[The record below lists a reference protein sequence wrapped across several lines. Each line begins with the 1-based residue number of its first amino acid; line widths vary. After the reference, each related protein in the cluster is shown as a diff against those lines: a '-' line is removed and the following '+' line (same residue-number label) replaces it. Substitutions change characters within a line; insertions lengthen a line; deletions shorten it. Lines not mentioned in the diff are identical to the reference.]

1 MTNMDEIRIPQLSDE
16 IKRRIKEIV
25 SYHYGFVPA
34 DHDLQWIDEVLKNQ
48 YVVLHE
54 QYIVRSVVDFEI
66 EKELLKYRDKL
77 GSSNFEQIWIEK
89 TIFKYL
95 TLANMCYR
103 AGVSAGAISLCR
115 TAIESG
121 LRERLAEELARQ
133 ETSNRG
139 DLPAKTLE
147 KLHQLRDES
156 LGPLIEKASEV
167 GIISSKDIED
177 AFGSLKFQSQSSR
190 KVLDKFIHGDLV
202 WMVDFVKSRE
212 DDTRVVGAR
221 NELEEFKIVADMRTE
236 QVAVE
241 VLKGAHRIAAALY
254 LQ

>member
-1 MTNMDEIRIPQLSDE
+1 MGDIRIGELCDE
-16 IKRRIKEIV
+16 IKGRIKGAV
-25 SYHYGFVPA
+25 SYHYGFVPR
-34 DHDLQWIDEVLKNQ
+34 DHDLEWIDGVLRNQ

-54 QYIVRSVVDFEI
+54 QRIIRRVVGLEI
-66 EKELLKYRDKL
+66 ERKLLKYRDKL
-77 GSSNFEQIWIEK
+77 GSLRFEQICIEK
-89 TIFKYL
+89 TVFKYL
-95 TLANMCYR
+95 TLARMSYC

-121 LRERLAEELARQ
+121 LRERLAEELAEQ

-139 DLPAKTLE
+139 DLPAKKLE
-147 KLHQLRDES
+147 KLHQLREKS
-156 LGPLIEKASEV
+156 LGPLIEKASEK
-167 GIISSKDIED
+167 GIISRQDIED
-177 AFGSLKFQSQSSR
+177 AFASLKFQSQSSR

-212 DDTRVVGAR
+212 DDTRVVGAK

-236 QVAVE
+236 KVAVE